1 MQQPQLDLAPVEQWF
16 TVKELAIIL
25 KLSER
30 TVATLIRKRVIPSIK
45 IAGSRRVSL
54 EALRDLAKLAD

>member
-1 MQQPQLDLAPVEQWF
+1 MQLPQLDLAPVEQWF
-16 TVKELAIIL
+16 TVKELALLL

-45 IAGSRRVSL
+45 IAGSRRVSMA
-54 EALRDLAKLAD
+54 ALRELSKLGA